1 MRELPKPD
9 HTESEQ
15 MSEDGQYWVR
25 YVDLFTRDQVLAIQK
40 QAYEDGLRDA
50 AALDNFAVAG
60 IDAYK
65 LTTTRSDLSTRE
77 VAAFCFQFAKA
88 MMAEREKAMLTASQ
102 KEQQ

>member
-1 MRELPKPD
+1 MRELPEPD
-9 HTESEQ
+9 EKQ
-15 MSEDGQYWVR
+15 LADDPMYGLAVR
-25 YVDLFTRDQVLAIQK
+25 EKYLKASVLAIQK